1 MVILCNMRAI
11 PERLLSVLSDYLELT
26 KTTMST
32 DEQSVFFK
40 NEAVGRLSMHPSPLR
55 IRAGKLIRKEIE
67 GGTFLLAP
75 AEWIDSLYEL
85 SSGNGDRVWVTR
97 GGFRFHE
104 TRDCKALADGQSK
117 ANAEGKDTYNPQF
130 VKRDEALR
138 YGKRP
143 CLVCKP
149 KARGM

>member
-1 MVILCNMRAI
+1 MKAI

-26 KTTMST
+26 KTTMTSE
-32 DEQSVFFK
+32 DQNLFFE
-40 NEAVGRLSMHPSPLR
+40 NEDVGRLSMHPSLVR
-55 IRAGKLIRKEIE
+55 IRAGKIIRKEID
-67 GGTFLLAP
+67 GGRFLLTP

-85 SSGNGDRVWVTR
+85 SSRKGDRVWVTR

-104 TRDCKALADGQSK
+104 TRDCNALVDGQSK
-117 ANAEGKDTYNPQF
+117 ASAEGKDTYNPQF
-130 VKRDEALR
+130 IKRDEALR

-149 KARGM
+149 KAREI

>member
-1 MVILCNMRAI
+1 MRAI

-26 KTTMST
+26 KTTMT
-32 DEQSVFFK
+32 IEDQNLFFK
-40 NEAVGRLSMHPSPLR
+40 NEDVGRLSMHPSPLR
-55 IRAGKLIRKEIE
+55 IRAGKLIRKEVE
-67 GGTFLLAP
+67 GGTFILTP

-85 SSGNGDRVWVTR
+85 SRRKGDRVWVTI

-104 TRDCKALADGQSK
+104 TRDCKALVDGQSK
-117 ANAEGKDTYNPQF
+117 ASAEGKDTYNPQF
-130 VKRDEALR
+130 IKRDEAMR

>member
-1 MVILCNMRAI
+1 MRAI

-26 KTTMST
+26 KTNMSSE
-32 DEQSVFFK
+32 DQDAFFK
-40 NEAVGRLSMHPSPLR
+40 NEAVGRLSTHPSHTR
-55 IRAGKLIRKEIE
+55 IRAGLRVRKESD
-67 GGTFLLAP
+67 GGVFSLLP
-75 AEWIDSLYEL
+75 AEWIDSLYDL
-85 SSGNGDRVWVTR
+85 SIGEGDRVWVTR

-130 VKRDEALR
+130 IKRDEAIR

-143 CLVCKP
+143 CQVCKP
-149 KARGM
+149 STKAFQ